1 MVQVDWAIG
10 STPVLELASD
20 LSQNK
25 LQYLTGTGTDRETN
39 RRQTQT
45 QRDRERERETVLLL
59 PCVGP
64 APGCPG
70 VSLKI

>member
-25 LQYLTGTGTDRETN
+25 LQYLTGTGTGTDRETN

-45 QRDRERERETVLLL
+45 QRDRERERERPSYFCPVL
-59 PCVGP
+59 GRRP
-64 APGCPG
+64 AVRRKP
-70 VSLKI
+70 

>member
-64 APGCPG
+64 APGCQA
-70 VSLKI
+70 